1 MPVSPNDPSP
11 QSETSERLTERG
23 RGKAERVVLGRNPFG
38 TMVRIVVAVLLFI
51 LIAGSV
57 FYFIRQ

>member
-1 MPVSPNDPSP
+1 MPVSSNDPSR
-11 QSETSERLTERG
+11 QSKTSERLTERG

>member
-1 MPVSPNDPSP
+1 MPVSSNDPSR
-11 QSETSERLTERG
+11 QSQTSERLTERG